1 MPELIPTMVKSENLD
16 LSYNNLKAFP
26 NELWNLKNLKL
37 LSLVSNPWNEN
48 TKEVLVKKAELLRQQ
63 EVIVNLSEL
72 EEAEND

>member
-16 LSYNNLKAFP
+16 LSYNNLKAVP

-72 EEAEND
+72 EEAEYD

>member
-72 EEAEND
+72 EEAEYD

>member
-16 LSYNNLKAFP
+16 LSYNNLKAVP

-63 EVIVNLSEL
+63 EVIVILSEL
-72 EEAEND
+72 EEAEYD